1 MSYGGSGE
9 LTQSDGSG
17 ELTQSDECYER
28 YSTRPTR
35 PHQKQLK
42 SVVRGTSLPDRSPEG
57 GAVKVSRAF
66 ACVYLQDG
74 CSFWDQVTT
83 KELGY
88 IYDA

>member
-35 PHQKQLK
+35 PHQVTYSQIAVDWINQIGCTVEMSDES
-42 SVVRGTSLPDRSPEG
+42 SVV
-57 GAVKVSRAF
+57 A
-66 ACVYLQDG
+66 
-74 CSFWDQVTT
+74 
-83 KELGY
+83 
-88 IYDA
+88 

>member
-42 SVVRGTSLPDRSPEG
+42 SVVRGTNGPIPSLPDEG
-57 GAVKVSRAF
+57 QCRDV
-66 ACVYLQDG
+66 CVTPMTQET
-74 CSFWDQVTT
+74 F
-83 KELGY
+83 
-88 IYDA
+88 